1 MRRSAS
7 PTFRVPKLA
16 NGRGNLPID
25 CQYKGIGRIRCS
37 SGTTDEGTYLE
48 IRQMMDDLYNV
59 GNFDTLKAIQAKTV
73 LPIVVLS
80 QTKNK
85 GIKTSITADLNKPI
99 LETIYRWLDTTSEIK
114 DSTKN
119 SYRGQIKSFEQ
130 VVLKSDTMMVL
141 LERLKKYRKSK
152 QQKYHETFNKTKA
165 VLMSFVKDT
174 YGKTSHLYFE
184 IQNVEH
190 LKRIRPKI
198 QHGLEVSD
206 IVSLT
211 NDAPEQIAEMIWS
224 MTYTGMRSYE
234 YLQTNDVS
242 WKAEK
247 VKDPISK
254 TSTDSIYIHKPNP
267 GKGNKGQSRRTLNPF
282 PDETATAS
290 VQYRQF
296 NRYLKALGTTL
307 GQPIN
312 QTIFRHTFVHWCLLS
327 GIPRDRVDV
336 YMGHK
341 DLSTLG
347 HYKGY
352 KDHAYMDLDNETLRT
367 YIVKS
372 KPIKVNPKAKDFFTL

>member
-1 MRRSAS
+1 
-7 PTFRVPKLA
+7 
-16 NGRGNLPID
+16 
-25 CQYKGIGRIRCS
+25 
-37 SGTTDEGTYLE
+37 
-48 IRQMMDDLYNV
+48 MDDFYNV

-234 YLQTNDVS
+234 YLQTNDVL

-296 NRYLKALGTTL
+296 NRYLKALETTL

-367 YIVKS
+367 YILKS